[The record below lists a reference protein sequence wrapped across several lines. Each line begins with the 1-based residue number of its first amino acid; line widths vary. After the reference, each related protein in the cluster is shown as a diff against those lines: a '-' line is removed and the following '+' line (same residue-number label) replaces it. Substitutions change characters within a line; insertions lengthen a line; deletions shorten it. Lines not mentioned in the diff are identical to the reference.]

1 MSFSKFES
9 GLSFLIHP
17 ATSKWR
23 TIFILSDFRSAS
35 ADENKKATVKKR
47 DVFLQLCDY
56 IDETDNFEVNKK
68 KISIKVLK
76 KMKNG
81 IHVED
86 AEFFKLKPNY
96 LKSVKKVGL
105 GKQFQVSGY
114 FYVKQTSF
122 L

>member
-1 MSFSKFES
+1 M
-9 GLSFLIHP
+9 
-17 ATSKWR
+17 
-23 TIFILSDFRSAS
+23 ILDEISD
-35 ADENKKATVKKR
+35 N
-47 DVFLQLCDY
+47 L
-56 IDETDNFEVNKK
+56 EVNKK

-81 IHVED
+81 IHLED

-114 FYVKQTSF
+114 FYVEQSSF

>member
-1 MSFSKFES
+1 M
-9 GLSFLIHP
+9 
-17 ATSKWR
+17 
-23 TIFILSDFRSAS
+23 ILDEISD
-35 ADENKKATVKKR
+35 N
-47 DVFLQLCDY
+47 L
-56 IDETDNFEVNKK
+56 EVNKK

-81 IHVED
+81 IHLED

-114 FYVKQTSF
+114 FYAPLAGETINLKILEDAGNILAVS
-122 L
+122 